1 MSYTMTL
8 AAGCRRTCGS
18 LPQIGQTAAICGR
31 LPQASSVTI
40 DIYEETMAL
49 LLLLSKTVAKGL
61 EYYYDFSALGRDRS
75 FLALTFLL
83 LLLLLRVSVTSQPIR
98 SLAAGTEL
106 LLDVVAEHF
115 QRIQ

>member
-49 LLLLSKTVAKGL
+49 LLLLSKTVAK
-61 EYYYDFSALGRDRS
+61 DWSTITTSRRSRDRS
-75 FLALTFLL
+75 FSALTFLL
-83 LLLLLRVSVTSQPIR
+83 LLRFSLTSQPIR

-106 LLDVVAEHF
+106 LLDVIAEHF
-115 QRIQ
+115 QRKQ